1 MKLFLDNHF
10 IAKIKN
16 FLLAIITLTLIY
28 SCATH
33 KAQYGKN
40 VSANETENAAD
51 TIKIAHTF
59 YLVGDAGNAD
69 EEQAQQT
76 LELLHQK
83 LKKAS
88 KKSTLLFLGDN
99 IYPKGFPSNNTED
112 KALAETKLTN
122 QLKLAEGFKGKT
134 IFIPGNHDWYSGIK
148 GLELQADFI
157 TKNLNDK
164 KAFLPRKSCPIED
177 TKIDSNTTLVAI
189 DSEWF
194 LEDWDNHPTINDNCD
209 IKTREDF
216 FKELESILNKN
227 QEKTV
232 LLAIHHP
239 LLSSGSHGGQF
250 SWKKQLFPL
259 ENKIPLPVIGS
270 FINLLRKT
278 SGVSPQDLQNKQYTI
293 YAKRI
298 KTLLQ
303 KQRNVIVVSGH
314 DHNLQYIS
322 KENIQQIISG
332 AGSKSEAA
340 RAINPFDFSYGG
352 NGYAALTLYKSG
364 DAKVSFYGNENNKEK
379 LLFER
384 EIIKAKEIN
393 WASDIKNNFPPRITT
408 SIYSTKMTDKSMFH
422 RFLFGQHYRKYYSM
436 PIDVPVA
443 TLDTLKGG
451 LKPIREGGGH
461 QSVSLRMSDPKER
474 EYVIRGMKKSA
485 SVFLQSVAFKDQYV
499 VNDFEDTYTESFLF
513 DFYTTSHPYAPFV
526 TGSMSDK
533 IGILHTNPVL
543 YYIPKQNGLGEFN
556 AGYGDQ
562 LYMVEER
569 PADNHLDGKNFGNPS
584 DIIGTDDMML
594 NLHKDEKYSVDE
606 KEYIK
611 ARLFD
616 MLIGDWDRHSDQ
628 WRWAEFKKDG
638 KVIYRPIP
646 RDRDQAFAKY
656 DGALLSILMNI
667 PALRHMRTFK
677 DKISNVKWLNR
688 EPYPMDLAFLR
699 TAEEKDW
706 IEQAKFIQD
715 NLSDSDIE
723 NAFKAMPKEVQD
735 ETVDDIIQK
744 LKARKRD
751 LQKYAIKY
759 SDVLSKTVMIAG
771 TDKKD
776 RFVLNHNKKKSIEI
790 QVFRLKK
797 EGDELQY
804 TKTLTDAKTKNLW
817 IYGLDD
823 NDVFEVKGDQKS
835 RIKVRLIGG
844 QNNDTYNI
852 ENGRKVIVYDFKSK
866 QNTYNLS
873 PGLGNKTQTQ
883 LTDDYDVNLY
893 NFQKPK
899 YNVISGLPNIG
910 YNPDDGVKLGVN
922 LNYTVNNF
930 KQNPYTQKHVLNAFY
945 YFATG
950 GLEFNYAAHFPG
962 LLGKWVIDVESLYT
976 TPNFAMN
983 YFGYGNES
991 QYDDNLGMDYNR
1003 VRIRKFNASGAIRHV
1018 GRYGSEFSVQPI
1030 FQRMTVE
1037 ETENRFINIPNIV
1050 NPDVFNSQNY
1060 GSFKVKYL
1068 FKNSDFAAKPTL
1080 GMYFMIAGTWTTN
1093 LDDTKK
1099 NFPTLESIL
1108 GFTHKIDHNGK
1119 LVLATY
1125 LKGKAILNNNYE
1137 FYQGAA
1143 LGGDTDLRGF
1153 RNERFLGNSYF
1164 SQSSDLRLSLGKI
1177 RKTLAPFTYGILG
1190 GFDYGRVWLDGEDS
1204 RKWHQDYGGGLWLNA
1219 INVLTARISYFK
1231 SPDEVGRVIFGAA
1244 YSF

>member
-16 FLLAIITLTLIY
+16 YSLAIMALFIVY
-28 SCATH
+28 SCATR
-33 KAQYGKN
+33 KPQYGKN
-40 VSANETENAAD
+40 VSATETENATD
-51 TIKIAHTF
+51 TIQIAHTF
-59 YLVGDAGNAD
+59 FLVGDAGNAD
-69 EEQAQQT
+69 EEQAQHT

-99 IYPKGFPSNNTED
+99 IYPKGFPGNKHPED

-122 QLKLAEGFKGKT
+122 QLKLTKDFKGKT
-134 IFIPGNHDWYSGIK
+134 IVIPGNHDWYSGIK
-148 GLELQADFI
+148 GLERQADFV
-157 TKNLNDK
+157 TKYLNDK
-164 KAFLPRKSCPIED
+164 KSFLPRKSCPIE
-177 TKIDSNTTLVAI
+177 TVKIDSTTALIVV

-194 LEDWDNHPTINDNCD
+194 LENWNDHPTINDNCE
-209 IKTREDF
+209 IKTREAF
-216 FKELESILNKN
+216 FEELEGQLNKN

-232 LLAIHHP
+232 VLAIHHP
-239 LLSSGSHGGQF
+239 LLSNGTHGGQF
-250 SWKKQLFPL
+250 SLEKQLFPL
-259 ENKIPLPVIGS
+259 EQKIPLPVIGS

-278 SGVSPQDLQNKQYTI
+278 SGVSPQDIQNKQYTI

-303 KQRNVIVVSGH
+303 KQKNVIVVSGH

-340 RAINPFDFSYGG
+340 RAISPYDFSYGG
-352 NGYAALTLYKSG
+352 NGYATLTMYKSG
-364 DAKVSFYGNENNKEK
+364 DAKVSYYGNENNKEK

-393 WASDIKNNFPPRITT
+393 WASDIPNNFPAKVTT
-408 SIYSTKMTDKSMFH
+408 SIYSPKMTQKGAFH
-422 RFLFGQHYRKYYSM
+422 RFLFGQHYRKYYSL
-436 PIDVPVA
+436 PIEA
-443 TLDTLKGG
+443 TTATVDTLKGG

-461 QSVSLRMSDPKER
+461 QSVSLRMADPQGR
-474 EYVIRGMKKSA
+474 EFIMRAMKKSA
-485 SVFLQSVAFKDQYV
+485 TVFLQSVAFKDQYV
-499 VNDFEDTYTESFLF
+499 VNDFEKTYAEDFLF
-513 DFYTTSHPYAPFV
+513 DFYTTSHPYASFV
-526 TGSMSDK
+526 IGEMSDQ
-533 IGILHTNPVL
+533 IGLRHTNPIL

-556 AGYGDQ
+556 ASFGDQ

-569 PADNHLDGKNFGNPS
+569 PADNHLDGKNFGKPS
-584 DIIGTDDMML
+584 NIIGTDDMML
-594 NLHKDEKYSVDE
+594 NLHKDEKYVVDE

-616 MLIGDWDRHSDQ
+616 ILIGDWDRHSDQ
-628 WRWAEFKKDG
+628 WRWAEYKEDG

-646 RDRDQAFAKY
+646 RDRDQAFVKY
-656 DGALLSILMNI
+656 DGALLSLLMNM
-667 PALRHMRTFK
+667 PPLRHMRSFK
-677 DKISNVKWLNR
+677 GDRINVKWLGR

-699 TAEEKDW
+699 TAEEKEW
-706 IEQAKFIQD
+706 VEQAKYIQE
-715 NLSDSDIE
+715 NLTDADIDE
-723 NAFKAMPKEVQD
+723 AFKNMPKEVQD
-735 ETVDDIIQK
+735 GTVDEIKAK
-744 LKARKRD
+744 LKRRKKD
-751 LQKYAIKY
+751 LQKYAREY
-759 SDVLSKTVMIAG
+759 SDVLNRTVMIAG

-776 RFVLNHNKKKSIEI
+776 KFVLNHNVKKGIEI
-790 QVFRLKK
+790 QVFRIKK
-797 EGDELQY
+797 EGDELLY
-804 TKTLTDAKTKNLW
+804 AKNVTEDKTKNLW

-823 NDVFEVKGDQKS
+823 NDVFEVKGNEKS
-835 RIKVRLIGG
+835 NIKIRLLGG

-866 QNTYNLS
+866 ENTYNLDS
-873 PGLGNKTQTQ
+873 KTQTQ

-893 NFQKPK
+893 NYEKPK
-899 YNVISGLPNIG
+899 YNVIAGLPNIG
-910 YNPDDGVKLGVN
+910 YNPDDGVKMGVN
-922 LNYTVNNF
+922 VNYTVNNF
-930 KQNPYTQKHVLNAFY
+930 KQNPYTQKHIFNAFY

-991 QYDDNLGMDYNR
+991 QYNDDLGMDYNR
-1003 VRIRKFNASGAIRHV
+1003 VRIRKFNASGAVRHV

-1037 ETENRFINIPNIV
+1037 DTENRYINIPGIV
-1050 NPDVFNSQNY
+1050 NSDVFDSQNY
-1060 GSFKVKYL
+1060 GSLKVKYQ

-1080 GMYFMIAGTWTTN
+1080 GMAFMIAATWTAN

-1099 NFPTLESIL
+1099 NFPTLESFL

-1119 LVLATY
+1119 LILATY
-1125 LKGKAILNNNYE
+1125 VKGKAIFNNNYE
-1137 FYQGAA
+1137 FYQGAS
-1143 LGGDTDLRGF
+1143 LGGDTDLRGY
-1153 RNERFLGNSYF
+1153 RNERFLGSSYF
-1164 SQSSDLRLSLGKI
+1164 SQSSDLRLSIGKI
-1177 RKTLAPFTYGILG
+1177 RKTIVPFTYGILG
-1190 GFDYGRVWLDGEDS
+1190 GFDYGRVWLDGEES

-1219 INVLTARISYFK
+1219 INVITARISYFK
-1231 SPDEVGRVIFGAA
+1231 SPDEIGRLIFGAA

>member
-10 IAKIKN
+10 ITNIKTN
-16 FLLAIITLTLIY
+16 SLVIPLIFLLTA
-28 SCATH
+28 CATH

-40 VSANETENAAD
+40 VSNNENENATD
-51 TIKIAHTF
+51 TIKIAHTLF
-59 YLVGDAGNAD
+59 LVGDAGNAD
-69 EEQAQQT
+69 EEQSQQT

-83 LKKAS
+83 LKKAN

-99 IYPKGFPSNNTED
+99 IYPKGFPADKNDGD

-122 QLKLAEGFKGKT
+122 QLKLTKGFKGKT
-134 IFIPGNHDWYSGIK
+134 VFIPGNHDWYNGIK
-148 GLELQADFI
+148 GLELQADFV
-157 TKNLNDK
+157 TKYLNDK

-177 TKIDSNTTLVAI
+177 IKIDSTATLVTI

-194 LEDWDNHPTINDNCD
+194 LEDWDNHPTINDNCE
-209 IKTREDF
+209 IKTREAF
-216 FKELESILNKN
+216 FEELENILNKN

-232 LLAIHHP
+232 VLALHHP
-239 LLSSGSHGGQF
+239 LLSNGTHGGQF
-250 SWKKQLFPL
+250 SLEKQLFPL
-259 ENKIPLPVIGS
+259 EKKIPLPIIGS

-278 SGVSPQDLQNKQYTI
+278 TGVSPQDIQNKQYTI
-293 YAKRI
+293 YSKRI

-303 KQRNVIVVSGH
+303 KQKNVIVVSGH

-352 NGYAALTLYKSG
+352 NGYSTLTLYKSG
-364 DAKVSFYGNENNKEK
+364 DAKVSFFGNENNKEK
-379 LLFER
+379 LLFEK

-393 WASDIKNNFPPRITT
+393 WAEDISNKFPSNITT
-408 SIYSTKMTDKSMFH
+408 SIYSKKMTDKSLFH
-422 RFLFGQHYRKYYSM
+422 KFLFGQHYREYYSL
-436 PIDVPVA
+436 PINARTA
-443 TLDTLKGG
+443 TIDTLMGG

-461 QSVSLRMSDPKER
+461 QSVSLRMSDRKGR
-474 EYVIRGMKKSA
+474 EYVMRAMKKSA
-485 SVFLQSVAFKDQYV
+485 TVFLQSVAFKDQYI
-499 VNDFEDTYTESFLF
+499 VNDFEDTYAEDFLF
-513 DFYTTSHPYAPFV
+513 DFYTTSHPYASFAI
-526 TGSMSDK
+526 GSMSDK
-533 IGILHTNPVL
+533 IGLRHTNPVL
-543 YYIPKQNGLGEFN
+543 YYIPRQNGLKEFN
-556 AGYGDQ
+556 ASFGDQ

-569 PADNHLDGKNFGNPS
+569 PADNHLDAKNFGNPTN
-584 DIIGTDDMML
+584 IIGTDDLML

-628 WRWAEFKKDG
+628 WRWAEYKTDG
-638 KVIYRPIP
+638 KIIYKPIP
-646 RDRDQAFAKY
+646 RDRDQAFVKY

-677 DKISNVKWLNR
+677 TKIDNVKWLSR
-688 EPYPMDLAFLR
+688 EPYPMDLAFLK
-699 TAEEKDW
+699 TANEKDW
-706 IEQAKFIQD
+706 VEQAKFIQE
-715 NLSDSDIE
+715 NLSDSDIDS
-723 NAFKAMPKEVQD
+723 AFKNLPKEVQD
-735 ETVDDIIQK
+735 ETIDEIKRK
-744 LKARKRD
+744 LKNRKKE
-751 LQKYAIKY
+751 LQKYAIRY
-759 SDVLSKTVMIAG
+759 SEVLSKTIMIAG

-776 RFVLNHNKKKSIEI
+776 KFVLNHNTKNGIEI
-790 QVFRLKK
+790 QVFRMKK
-797 EGDELQY
+797 EGEELLY
-804 TKTLTDAKTKNLW
+804 TKNVTDAKTRNLW

-823 NDVFEVKGDQKS
+823 NDVFEVKGNEKS
-835 RIKVRLIGG
+835 KIKIRLIGG

-852 ENGRKVIVYDFKSK
+852 ENGKKVIVYDFKSK
-866 QNTYNLS
+866 ENTYNLDS
-873 PGLGNKTQTQ
+873 KTQTQ

-893 NFQKPK
+893 NYEKPK

-910 YNPDDGVKLGVN
+910 FNPDDGVKVGVN

-930 KQNPYTQKHVLNAFY
+930 KQNPYTQRHVLNAFY

-983 YFGYGNES
+983 YFGYGNETV
-991 QYDDNLGMDYNR
+991 YDNDEVGMDYNR

-1018 GRYGSEFSVQPI
+1018 GRYGSEFSIQPI

-1037 ETENRFINIPNIV
+1037 ETDNRFIDIPGIV
-1050 NPDVFNSQNY
+1050 NPDVFDTRNY
-1060 GSFKVKYL
+1060 GSLKVKYL

-1080 GMYFMIAGTWTTN
+1080 GIYFMIAGTWTTDLN
-1093 LDDTKK
+1093 ETKQ
-1099 NFPTLESIL
+1099 NFPTLESVL

-1119 LVLATY
+1119 LVLATF

-1137 FYQGAA
+1137 FYQGAT
-1143 LGGDTDLRGF
+1143 LGGDTDLRGY
-1153 RNERFLGNSYF
+1153 RNERFLGSSYF

-1177 RKTLAPFTYGILG
+1177 RKTIVPFTYGILG
-1190 GFDYGRVWLDGEDS
+1190 GFDYGRIWLDGENS

-1219 INVLTARISYFK
+1219 INVITARISYFK

>member
-16 FLLAIITLTLIY
+16 FSLAIASLFIVY
-28 SCATH
+28 SCSTS
-33 KAQYGKN
+33 KPQYGKN
-40 VSANETENAAD
+40 VSANETENATD
-51 TIKIAHTF
+51 TLKIAHTF
-59 YLVGDAGNAD
+59 FLVGDAGNAD

-99 IYPKGFPSNNTED
+99 IYPKGFPSDNHPED

-122 QLKLAEGFKGKT
+122 QLKLTKGFKGRT
-134 IFIPGNHDWYSGIK
+134 IVIPGNHDWYSGIK
-148 GLELQADFI
+148 GLERQADFV
-157 TKNLNDK
+157 TKYLNDK
-164 KAFLPRKSCPIED
+164 KGFLPRKTCPIED
-177 TKIDSNTTLVAI
+177 VKIDSVTTLIAV

-194 LEDWDNHPTINDNCD
+194 LEDWNNHPTINDNCE

-216 FKELESILNKN
+216 FEELESLLNKN

-232 LLAIHHP
+232 VLAIHHP
-239 LLSSGSHGGQF
+239 LLSNGTHGGQF
-250 SWKKQLFPL
+250 SLEKQLFPL
-259 ENKIPLPVIGS
+259 EQKIPLPVIGS
-270 FINLLRKT
+270 FINLVRKT
-278 SGVSPQDLQNKQYTI
+278 SGVSPQDIQNKQYTI

-303 KQRNVIVVSGH
+303 KQKNVIVVSGH
-314 DHNLQYIS
+314 DHNLQFIS

-340 RAINPFDFSYGG
+340 RAINPYDFSYGK
-352 NGYAALTLYKSG
+352 NGYATLTLFKTG
-364 DAKVSFYGNENNKEK
+364 DAKVTFYGNENNKEK
-379 LLFER
+379 MLFER

-393 WASDIKNNFPPRITT
+393 WAADIPNKFPAKVTT
-408 SIYSTKMTDKSMFH
+408 SIYSTKMTDKSAFH
-422 RFLFGQHYRKYYSM
+422 RFLFGKHYRYYYSL
-436 PIDVPVA
+436 PIEAKTA
-443 TLDTLKGG
+443 TVDTLKGG

-461 QSVSLRMSDPKER
+461 QSVSLRMSDPQGR
-474 EYVIRGMKKSA
+474 EYVMRAMKKSA
-485 SVFLQSVAFKDQYV
+485 TVFLQSVAFKDQYI
-499 VNDFEDTYTESFLF
+499 VNDFDKTYVEDFLF
-513 DFYTTSHPYAPFV
+513 DFYTTSYPYSSFV
-526 TGSMSDK
+526 IGDMSDK
-533 IGILHTNPVL
+533 IRLRHTNPIL
-543 YYIPKQNGLGEFN
+543 YYVPKQNGLGEFN
-556 AGYGDQ
+556 ASFGDQ

-569 PADNHLDGKNFGNPS
+569 PADNHLDGKDFGKPS
-584 DIIGTDDMML
+584 NIIGTDDMML
-594 NLHKDEKYSVDE
+594 NLHKDEKYTVDE

-616 MLIGDWDRHSDQ
+616 MLLGDWDRHSDQ
-628 WRWAEFKKDG
+628 WRWAEYKEDG
-638 KVIYRPIP
+638 KVIYKPIP
-646 RDRDQAFAKY
+646 RDRDQAFVKY
-656 DGALLSILMNI
+656 DGALLSLLMNI

-677 DKISNVKWLNR
+677 NKIDNVKWLSR

-699 TAEEKDW
+699 TSQEKEW
-706 IEQAKFIQD
+706 VEQAKYIQE
-715 NLSDSDIE
+715 NLTDADIDQ
-723 NAFKAMPKEVQD
+723 AFKNLPKEVQD
-735 ETVDDIIQK
+735 GTIDEIKTK
-744 LKARKRD
+744 LKNRKKD
-751 LQKYAIKY
+751 LQKYAREY
-759 SDVLSKTVMIAG
+759 SDVLSKTVMMAG

-776 RFVLNHNKKKSIEI
+776 KFVLNHKTKKEIEV
-790 QVFRLKK
+790 QVFRVKK
-797 EGDELQY
+797 EGDELLY
-804 TKTLTDAKTKNLW
+804 TKTVTDNKTRNLW

-823 NDVFEVKGDQKS
+823 NDTFEVKGDQKS
-835 RIKVRLIGG
+835 SIKIRLIGG
-844 QNNDTYNI
+844 QNNDIYNI

-866 QNTYNLS
+866 ENTYNLDS
-873 PGLGNKTQTQ
+873 KTQTQ

-893 NFQKPK
+893 NYEKPK

-910 YNPDDGVKLGVN
+910 FNPDDGVKVGINV
-922 LNYTVNNF
+922 NYTVNNF
-930 KQNPYTQKHVLNAFY
+930 KQNPYTQRHIFNAFY

-983 YFGYGNES
+983 YFGYGNEA
-991 QYDDNLGMDYNR
+991 QYDDEVSMDYNR

-1018 GRYGSEFSVQPI
+1018 GRYGSEFSIQPI

-1037 ETENRFINIPNIV
+1037 ETENRYIDIPGIV
-1050 NPDVFNSQNY
+1050 NPDVFNSQNF
-1060 GSFKVKYL
+1060 GSLKVKYV

-1080 GMYFMIAGTWTTN
+1080 GMHFMIAGTWTTN
-1093 LDDTKK
+1093 LDETKK

-1119 LVLATY
+1119 LILATY

-1137 FYQGAA
+1137 FYQGAS

-1153 RNERFLGNSYF
+1153 RNERFLGSSYF
-1164 SQSSDLRLSLGKI
+1164 SQSSDLRLSIGKI
-1177 RKTLAPFTYGILG
+1177 QRTIVPMTYGILG
-1190 GFDYGRVWLDGEDS
+1190 GFDYGRVWLDGENS
-1204 RKWHQDYGGGLWLNA
+1204 KKWHQDYGGGLWLNA
-1219 INVLTARISYFK
+1219 INVITARISYFK
-1231 SPDEVGRVIFGAA
+1231 SPDEIGRVIFGAA

>member
-16 FLLAIITLTLIY
+16 FSLAIITLIFVF
-28 SCATH
+28 SCATN
-33 KAQYGKN
+33 KPQYGKN
-40 VSANETENAAD
+40 VSANETENATD

-69 EEQAQQT
+69 EVQAQQT

-99 IYPKGFPSNNTED
+99 IYPKGFPGDKNSED

-122 QLKLAEGFKGKT
+122 QLKIAEGFKGKT
-134 IFIPGNHDWYSGIK
+134 VFIPGNHDWYNGIK
-148 GLELQADFI
+148 GLERQSDFI
-157 TKNLNDK
+157 TKYLNDK
-164 KAFLPRKSCPIED
+164 KAFLPRKTCPIED
-177 TKIDSNTTLVAI
+177 VKIDSITTLIAI

-194 LEDWDNHPTINDNCD
+194 LEDWDDHPTINDNCD

-216 FKELESILNKN
+216 FDELENILNKN

-232 LLAIHHP
+232 VLAIHHP
-239 LLSSGSHGGQF
+239 LLSNGTHGGQF
-250 SWKKQLFPL
+250 SLEKQLFPL
-259 ENKIPLPVIGS
+259 EKKIPLPVIGS

-303 KQRNVIVVSGH
+303 KQQNVIVVSGH

-352 NGYAALTLYKSG
+352 NGYATLTLYKSG

-393 WASDIKNNFPPRITT
+393 WAADIPNNFPPKITT
-408 SIYSTKMTDKSMFH
+408 SIYSTKMTDKSLFH
-422 RFLFGQHYRKYYSM
+422 KFLFGQHYRKYYSM
-436 PIDVPVA
+436 PIEAKIA
-443 TLDTLKGG
+443 TVDTLKGG

-461 QSVSLRMSDPKER
+461 QSVSLRMSDPQGR
-474 EYVIRGMKKSA
+474 EYVMRGMKKSA
-485 SVFLQSVAFKDQYV
+485 SVFLQSVAFKDQYI

-533 IGILHTNPVL
+533 IGVFHTNPVL

-556 AGYGDQ
+556 AGFGDQ

-569 PADNHLDGKNFGNPS
+569 PADNHLDGKNFGNPTN
-584 DIIGTDDMML
+584 IIGTDDMMA

-616 MLIGDWDRHSDQ
+616 ILIGDWDRHSDQ

-638 KVIYRPIP
+638 KVIYKPIP
-646 RDRDQAFAKY
+646 RDRDQAFVKY

-667 PALRHMRTFK
+667 PALRHMRNFK
-677 DKISNVKWLNR
+677 DEIRNVKWLSR

-706 IEQAKFIQD
+706 VEQAKFIQD
-715 NLSDSDIE
+715 NLTDSDIE

-735 ETVDDIIQK
+735 GTVDEIIRK
-744 LKARKRD
+744 LKNRKKE
-751 LQKYAIKY
+751 LQKYATIY

-776 RFVLNHNKKKSIEI
+776 KFILDHKNKKSIEI
-790 QVFRLKK
+790 QVLRVKK
-797 EGDELQY
+797 EGDELVY
-804 TKTLTDAKTKNLW
+804 SKTVNDAKTKNLW

-823 NDVFEVKGDQKS
+823 DDIFEVKGNQKS
-835 RIKVRLIGG
+835 SIKIRLIGG

-866 QNTYNLS
+866 ENTYNLDS
-873 PGLGNKTQTQ
+873 KTKTQ

-893 NFQKPK
+893 NYEKPK
-899 YNVISGLPNIG
+899 YNVVSGLPNIG
-910 YNPDDGVKLGVN
+910 YNPDDGVKVGVN
-922 LNYTVNNF
+922 VNYTVNNF
-930 KQNPYTQKHVLNAFY
+930 KQNPYTQRHVLNAFY

-991 QYDDNLGMDYNR
+991 QYNDDLGMDYNR
-1003 VRIRKFNASGAIRHV
+1003 VRIRKFNVSGAIRHV
-1018 GRYGSEFSVQPI
+1018 GRYGSEFSIQPI
-1030 FQRMTVE
+1030 FQRMAVE
-1037 ETENRFINIPNIV
+1037 ETENRFIDTPNIV

-1060 GSFKVKYL
+1060 GSLKVKYL

-1093 LDDTKK
+1093 LDDTNK

-1108 GFTHKIDHNGK
+1108 GFTHRLDHNGK

-1137 FYQGAA
+1137 FYQGAS

-1190 GFDYGRVWLDGEDS
+1190 GFDYGRVWLDGENS

>member
-16 FLLAIITLTLIY
+16 YSLAIIALFIVY
-28 SCATH
+28 ACATR
-33 KAQYGKN
+33 KPQYGKN
-40 VSANETENAAD
+40 VSANETENATD

-59 YLVGDAGNAD
+59 FLVGDAGNAD

-76 LELLHQK
+76 LELLHKK

-99 IYPKGFPSNNTED
+99 IYPKGFPGDKHPED

-122 QLKLAEGFKGKT
+122 QLKLTEGFKGKT
-134 IFIPGNHDWYSGIK
+134 IVIPGNHDWYSGIK
-148 GLELQADFI
+148 GLEHQADFV
-157 TKNLNDK
+157 TKYLNDK
-164 KAFLPRKSCPIED
+164 KGFLPRKSCPIENV
-177 TKIDSNTTLVAI
+177 KIDSTTTLIAV

-194 LEDWDNHPTINDNCD
+194 LEDWNDHPTINDNCE
-209 IKTREDF
+209 IKTREAF
-216 FKELESILNKN
+216 FEELEGLLNKN

-232 LLAIHHP
+232 VLAIHHP
-239 LLSSGSHGGQF
+239 LLSNGTHGGQF
-250 SWKKQLFPL
+250 SLEKQLFPL
-259 ENKIPLPVIGS
+259 EQKIPLPIIGS

-278 SGVSPQDLQNKQYTI
+278 SGVNPQDIQNKQYTI
-293 YAKRI
+293 YTKRI

-303 KQRNVIVVSGH
+303 KQKNVIVVSGH

-340 RAINPFDFSYGG
+340 RAINPYDFSYGG
-352 NGYAALTLYKSG
+352 NGYATLTMFKSG
-364 DAKVSFYGNENNKEK
+364 DAKVSFYGNENGKEK

-393 WASDIKNNFPPRITT
+393 WASDIPNKFPETVTT
-408 SIYSTKMTDKSMFH
+408 SIYSPKMTQKSAFH
-422 RFLFGQHYRKYYSM
+422 RFLFGQHYRKYYSL
-436 PIDVPVA
+436 PIEARTA
-443 TLDTLKGG
+443 TIDTLKGG

-461 QSVSLRMSDPKER
+461 QSVSLRMSDPQGR
-474 EYVIRGMKKSA
+474 EYIMRAMKKSA
-485 SVFLQSVAFKDQYV
+485 TVFLQSVAFKDQYV
-499 VNDFEDTYTESFLF
+499 VNEFEKTYAEDFLF
-513 DFYTTSHPYAPFV
+513 DFYTTSHPYSSFAI
-526 TGSMSDK
+526 GSMSDQ
-533 IGILHTNPVL
+533 IGLRHTNPIL

-556 AGYGDQ
+556 ASFGDQ

-569 PADNHLDGKNFGNPS
+569 PADNHLDGKNFGKPS
-584 DIIGTDDMML
+584 NIIGTDDMML
-594 NLHKDEKYSVDE
+594 NLHKDEKYTVDQ

-616 MLIGDWDRHSDQ
+616 ILLGDWDRHSDQ
-628 WRWAEFKKDG
+628 WRWAEYKEDG

-646 RDRDQAFAKY
+646 RDRDQAFVKY
-656 DGALLSILMNI
+656 DGALLSLIMNM
-667 PALRHMRTFK
+667 PPLRHMRTFK
-677 DKISNVKWLNR
+677 GDRINVKWLGR
-688 EPYPMDLAFLR
+688 EPYPMDLAFLK
-699 TAEEKDW
+699 TAGEKEW
-706 IEQAKFIQD
+706 VEQAKYIQE
-715 NLSDSDIE
+715 NLTDEDIDL
-723 NAFKAMPKEVQD
+723 AFKNMPKEVQD
-735 ETVDDIIQK
+735 ETVDEIKAK
-744 LKARKRD
+744 LKSRKKD
-751 LQKYAIKY
+751 LQKYAREY
-759 SDVLSKTVMIAG
+759 SDVLDKTVMIAG

-776 RFVLNHNKKKSIEI
+776 KFVLNHNVKKGIEI
-790 QVFRLKK
+790 QVFRIKK
-797 EGDELQY
+797 EGDELLY
-804 TKTLTDAKTKNLW
+804 TKNITDAKTKNLW

-823 NDVFEVKGDQKS
+823 NDVFEVKGTEKS
-835 RIKVRLIGG
+835 SIKIRLIGG

-866 QNTYNLS
+866 ENTYNLDS
-873 PGLGNKTQTQ
+873 KTQTQ
-883 LTDDYDVNLY
+883 LTDDYEVNAY
-893 NFQKPK
+893 NYERPK

-910 YNPDDGVKLGVN
+910 YNPDDGVKVGVN
-922 LNYTVNNF
+922 VNYTVNNF
-930 KQNPYTQKHVLNAFY
+930 KQNPYTQRHIFNAFY

-991 QYDDNLGMDYNR
+991 QYDDDLGMDYNR

-1018 GRYGSEFSVQPI
+1018 GRYGSEFSIQPI

-1037 ETENRFINIPNIV
+1037 DTENRYINIPGIV
-1050 NPDVFNSQNY
+1050 NPNVFDSQNY
-1060 GSFKVKYL
+1060 GSLKVKYL

-1099 NFPTLESIL
+1099 NFPTLESVL

-1119 LVLATY
+1119 LILATY
-1125 LKGKAILNNNYE
+1125 LKGKAIFNNNYE
-1137 FYQGAA
+1137 FYQGAS

-1164 SQSSDLRLSLGKI
+1164 SQSSDLRLSIGKI
-1177 RKTLAPFTYGILG
+1177 RKTIVPFTYGILG
-1190 GFDYGRVWLDGEDS
+1190 GFDYGRVWLDGENS
-1204 RKWHQDYGGGLWLNA
+1204 KKWHQDYGGGLWLNA
-1219 INVLTARISYFK
+1219 INVITARISYFK
-1231 SPDEVGRVIFGAA
+1231 SPDEIGRLIFGAA

>member
-16 FLLAIITLTLIY
+16 YSLAIIALFIVY
-28 SCATH
+28 ACATR
-33 KAQYGKN
+33 KPQYGKN
-40 VSANETENAAD
+40 VSANETENATD

-59 YLVGDAGNAD
+59 FLVGDAGNAD

-76 LELLHQK
+76 LELLHKK

-99 IYPKGFPSNNTED
+99 IYPKGFPGDKHPED

-122 QLKLAEGFKGKT
+122 QLKLTEGFKGKT
-134 IFIPGNHDWYSGIK
+134 IVIPGNHDWYSGIK
-148 GLELQADFI
+148 GLERQADFV
-157 TKNLNDK
+157 TKYLNDK
-164 KAFLPRKSCPIED
+164 KGFLPRKSCPIENV
-177 TKIDSNTTLVAI
+177 KIDSTTTLIAV

-194 LEDWDNHPTINDNCD
+194 LEDWNDHPTINDNCE
-209 IKTREDF
+209 IKTREAF
-216 FKELESILNKN
+216 FEELEGLLNKN

-232 LLAIHHP
+232 VLAIHHP
-239 LLSSGSHGGQF
+239 LLSNGTHGGQF
-250 SWKKQLFPL
+250 SLEKQLFPL
-259 ENKIPLPVIGS
+259 EQKIPLPIIGS

-278 SGVSPQDLQNKQYTI
+278 SGVNPQDIQNKQYTI
-293 YAKRI
+293 YTKRI

-303 KQRNVIVVSGH
+303 KQKNVIVVSGH

-340 RAINPFDFSYGG
+340 RAINPYDFSYGG
-352 NGYAALTLYKSG
+352 NGYATLTMFKSG
-364 DAKVSFYGNENNKEK
+364 DAKVSFYGNENGKEK

-393 WASDIKNNFPPRITT
+393 WASDIPNKFPETVTT
-408 SIYSTKMTDKSMFH
+408 SIYSPKMTQKSAFH
-422 RFLFGQHYRKYYSM
+422 RFLFGQHYRKYYSL
-436 PIDVPVA
+436 PIEARTA
-443 TLDTLKGG
+443 TIDTLKGG

-461 QSVSLRMSDPKER
+461 QSVSLRMSDPKGR
-474 EYVIRGMKKSA
+474 EYIMRAMKKSA
-485 SVFLQSVAFKDQYV
+485 TVFLQSVAFKDQYV
-499 VNDFEDTYTESFLF
+499 VNEFEKTYAEDFLF
-513 DFYTTSHPYAPFV
+513 DFYTTSHPYSSFAI
-526 TGSMSDK
+526 GGMSDQ
-533 IGILHTNPVL
+533 IGLRHTNPIL

-556 AGYGDQ
+556 ASFGDQ

-569 PADNHLDGKNFGNPS
+569 PADNHLDGKNFGKPS
-584 DIIGTDDMML
+584 NIIGTDDMML
-594 NLHKDEKYSVDE
+594 NLHKDEKYTVDE

-616 MLIGDWDRHSDQ
+616 ILLGDWDRHSDQ
-628 WRWAEFKKDG
+628 WRWAEYKEDG

-646 RDRDQAFAKY
+646 RDRDQAFVKY
-656 DGALLSILMNI
+656 DGALLSLIMNM
-667 PALRHMRTFK
+667 PPLRHMRTFK
-677 DKISNVKWLNR
+677 GDRINVKWLGR
-688 EPYPMDLAFLR
+688 EPYPMDLAFLK
-699 TAEEKDW
+699 TAGEKEW
-706 IEQAKFIQD
+706 VEQAKYIQE
-715 NLSDSDIE
+715 NLTDADIDV
-723 NAFKAMPKEVQD
+723 AFKNMPKEVQD
-735 ETVDDIIQK
+735 ETVDEIKAK
-744 LKARKRD
+744 LKSRKKD
-751 LQKYAIKY
+751 LQKYAREY
-759 SDVLSKTVMIAG
+759 SDVLDKTVMIAG

-776 RFVLNHNKKKSIEI
+776 KFILNHNVKKGIEI
-790 QVFRLKK
+790 QVFRIKK
-797 EGDELQY
+797 EGDELLY
-804 TKTLTDAKTKNLW
+804 TKNVTDAKTKNLW

-823 NDVFEVKGDQKS
+823 NDVFEVKGTEKS
-835 RIKVRLIGG
+835 SIKIRLIGG

-866 QNTYNLS
+866 ENTYNLDS
-873 PGLGNKTQTQ
+873 KTQTQ
-883 LTDDYDVNLY
+883 LTDDYEVNAY
-893 NFQKPK
+893 NYERPK
-899 YNVISGLPNIG
+899 YNVVSGLPNIG
-910 YNPDDGVKLGVN
+910 YNPDDGVKVGVN
-922 LNYTVNNF
+922 VNYTVNNF
-930 KQNPYTQKHVLNAFY
+930 KQNPYTQRHIFNAFY

-991 QYDDNLGMDYNR
+991 QYDDDLGMDYNR

-1018 GRYGSEFSVQPI
+1018 GRYGSEFSIQPI

-1037 ETENRFINIPNIV
+1037 DTENRYINIPGIV
-1050 NPDVFNSQNY
+1050 NPNVFDSQNY
-1060 GSFKVKYL
+1060 GSLKVKYL

-1099 NFPTLESIL
+1099 NFPTLESVL

-1119 LVLATY
+1119 LILATY
-1125 LKGKAILNNNYE
+1125 LKGKAIFNNNYE
-1137 FYQGAA
+1137 FYQGAS

-1164 SQSSDLRLSLGKI
+1164 SQSSDLRLSIGKI
-1177 RKTLAPFTYGILG
+1177 RKTIVPFTYGILG
-1190 GFDYGRVWLDGEDS
+1190 GFDYGRVWLDGENS
-1204 RKWHQDYGGGLWLNA
+1204 KKWHQDYGGGLWLNA
-1219 INVLTARISYFK
+1219 INVITARISYFK
-1231 SPDEVGRVIFGAA
+1231 SPDEIGRLIFGAA

>member
-10 IAKIKN
+10 IAKIKTG
-16 FLLAIITLTLIY
+16 FAAAAILLLVF
-28 SCATH
+28 SCAT
-33 KAQYGKN
+33 KQAQYGKN
-40 VSANETENAAD
+40 VSVNLDENATD
-51 TIKIAHTF
+51 SIKIAHTY

-76 LELLHQK
+76 LELLHQR

-99 IYPKGFPSNNTED
+99 IYPKGFPADKNSSE

-122 QLKLAEGFKGKT
+122 QLKLTEGFKGKT
-134 IFIPGNHDWYSGIK
+134 IVIPGNHDWYNGIK
-148 GLELQADFI
+148 GLENQADFV
-157 TKNLNDK
+157 TKYLNDK

-177 TKIDSNTTLVAI
+177 VKIDSSSTLIAV

-194 LEDWDNHPTINDNCD
+194 LEEWDNHPTINDNCD
-209 IKTREDF
+209 IKTREQF
-216 FKELESILNKN
+216 FEELENILNKN

-232 LLAIHHP
+232 VLAIHHP
-239 LLSSGSHGGQF
+239 LLSNGTHGGQF
-250 SWKKQLFPL
+250 SLEKQLFPL
-259 ENKIPLPVIGS
+259 EKKIPLPVIGS

-278 SGVSPQDLQNKQYTI
+278 SGVSPQDIQNKQYTI

-303 KQRNVIVVSGH
+303 KQKNVIVVSGH

-340 RAINPFDFSYGG
+340 RAINPNDFSYGG
-352 NGYAALTLYKSG
+352 NGYATLTMFKSG
-364 DAKVSFYGNENNKEK
+364 DAKVTFYANENNKEK
-379 LLFER
+379 KLFER

-393 WASDIKNNFPPRITT
+393 WASNISDKFPKTITT
-408 SIYSTKMTDKSMFH
+408 SIYSTKMTDKSLFH
-422 RFLFGQHYRKYYSM
+422 KFLFGQHYRKYYSM
-436 PIDVPVA
+436 PIEAKIA
-443 TLDTLKGG
+443 TVDTLMGG

-461 QSVSLRMSDPKER
+461 QSVSLRMSDPKGR
-474 EYVIRGMKKSA
+474 EYVMRGMKKSA
-485 SVFLQSVAFKDQYV
+485 TVFLQSVAFKDQYV
-499 VNDFEDTYTESFLF
+499 VNDFQNTYAEDFLF
-513 DFYTTSHPYAPFV
+513 DFYTTSHPYASFV

-533 IGILHTNPVL
+533 IGLAHTNPVL
-543 YYIPKQNGLGEFN
+543 YYVPKQNGLGEFN
-556 AGYGDQ
+556 AGFGDQ

-569 PADNHLDGKNFGNPS
+569 PADNHLDAKNFGNPS
-584 DIIGTDDMML
+584 NIISTDDMMA

-616 MLIGDWDRHSDQ
+616 ILIGDWDRHSDQ

-638 KVIYRPIP
+638 KVIYKPIP
-646 RDRDQAFAKY
+646 RDRDQAFVKY

-677 DKISNVKWLNR
+677 DKIGNVKWLSR

-699 TAEEKDW
+699 TAGEKEW
-706 IEQAKFIQD
+706 IEQAKYIQE
-715 NLSDSDIE
+715 NLSDEAIDE
-723 NAFKAMPKEVQD
+723 AFKNMPKEVQD
-735 ETVDDIIQK
+735 ETVKEIQRK
-744 LKARKRD
+744 LKNRKKD
-751 LQKYAIKY
+751 LQKYAAEY
-759 SDVLSKTVMIAG
+759 SDILSKTVMIAG

-776 RFVLNHNKKKSIEI
+776 KFVVNHNARKSVEI
-790 QVFRLKK
+790 QVFRVKK
-797 EGDELQY
+797 EGDELVY
-804 TKTLTDAKTKNLW
+804 AKTVNDAKTKNLW

-823 NDVFEVKGDQKS
+823 NDVFEVKGNEKS
-835 RIKVRLIGG
+835 KIKIRLIGG

-852 ENGRKVIVYDFKSK
+852 ENGKKVIVYDFKSK
-866 QNTYNLS
+866 ENTYNLDS
-873 PGLGNKTQTQ
+873 KTQTQ

-893 NFQKPK
+893 NYEKPK

-910 YNPDDGVKLGVN
+910 FNPDDGVKVGIN

-930 KQNPYTQKHVLNAFY
+930 KQNPYTQRHILNAFY

-983 YFGYGNES
+983 YFGYGNEA
-991 QYDDNLGMDYNR
+991 QYDDEVSMDYNR
-1003 VRIRKFNASGAIRHV
+1003 VRIRKFNASVATRHV
-1018 GRYGSEFSVQPI
+1018 GRYGSEFSISPI

-1037 ETENRFINIPNIV
+1037 ETENRFIDTPNIV
-1050 NPDVFNSQNY
+1050 NPNVFDSQNF
-1060 GSFKVKYL
+1060 GSLKVKYL

-1080 GMYFMIAGTWTTN
+1080 GIYFMMAGTWTTN
-1093 LDDTKK
+1093 LNETKQ

-1108 GFTHKIDHNGK
+1108 GFTHKLDKNGK
-1119 LVLATY
+1119 LIFATY
-1125 LKGKAILNNNYE
+1125 FKGKAVLNNNFE
-1137 FYQGAA
+1137 FYQGAS

-1153 RNERFLGNSYF
+1153 RNERFLGNSYY
-1164 SQSSDLRLSLGKI
+1164 SQSSDLRLSIGKI
-1177 RKTLAPFTYGILG
+1177 RKTIAPFTYGILG

-1204 RKWHQDYGGGLWLNA
+1204 KKWHHDYGGGLWLNA
-1219 INVLTARISYFK
+1219 INILTARISYFK
-1231 SPDEVGRVIFGAA
+1231 SPDEIGRVIFGAA

>member
-10 IAKIKN
+10 IAKIKKYA
-16 FLLAIITLTLIY
+16 LAIMALFIVY
-28 SCATH
+28 SCATR
-33 KAQYGKN
+33 KPQYGKN
-40 VSANETENAAD
+40 VSANETENATD

-59 YLVGDAGNAD
+59 FLVGDAGNAD

-99 IYPKGFPSNNTED
+99 IYPKGFPNDKHPED

-122 QLKLAEGFKGKT
+122 QLKLTKGFKGKT
-134 IFIPGNHDWYSGIK
+134 IVIPGNHDWYSGIK
-148 GLELQADFI
+148 GLERQADFV
-157 TKNLNDK
+157 TKYLNDK
-164 KAFLPRKSCPIED
+164 KAFLPRKSCPIENV
-177 TKIDSNTTLVAI
+177 KIDSTTTLIAI

-194 LEDWDNHPTINDNCD
+194 LEDWNDHPTINDNCE
-209 IKTREDF
+209 IKTREAF
-216 FKELESILNKN
+216 FEELEGLLNKN

-232 LLAIHHP
+232 VLAIHHP
-239 LLSSGSHGGQF
+239 LLSNGTHGGQF
-250 SWKKQLFPL
+250 SLEKQLFPL
-259 ENKIPLPVIGS
+259 EQKIPLPIIGS

-278 SGVSPQDLQNKQYTI
+278 SGVSPQDIQNKQYTI

-303 KQRNVIVVSGH
+303 KQKNVIVVSGH

-340 RAINPFDFSYGG
+340 RAISPYDFSYGG
-352 NGYAALTLYKSG
+352 NGYATLTMFNSG
-364 DAKVSFYGNENNKEK
+364 DAKVCFYGNENGKEK

-393 WASDIKNNFPPRITT
+393 WAADIPNTFPAKVTT
-408 SIYSTKMTDKSMFH
+408 SIYSPKMTQKSAFH

-436 PIDVPVA
+436 PIEA
-443 TLDTLKGG
+443 TTATVDTLKGG

-461 QSVSLRMSDPKER
+461 QSVSLRMSDPQGR
-474 EYVIRGMKKSA
+474 EYVMRAMKKSA
-485 SVFLQSVAFKDQYV
+485 TVFLQSVAFKDQYV
-499 VNDFEDTYTESFLF
+499 VNEFEKTYAEDFLF
-513 DFYTTSHPYAPFV
+513 DFYTTSHPYSSFAI
-526 TGSMSDK
+526 GSMSDQ
-533 IGILHTNPVL
+533 IGLRHTNPIL

-556 AGYGDQ
+556 ASFGDQ

-569 PADNHLDGKNFGNPS
+569 PADNHLDGKNFGKPNN
-584 DIIGTDDMML
+584 IIGTDDMML
-594 NLHKDEKYSVDE
+594 NLHKDEKYVVDE

-616 MLIGDWDRHSDQ
+616 ILLGDWDRHSDQ
-628 WRWAEFKKDG
+628 WRWAEYKEDG
-638 KVIYRPIP
+638 KVIYKPIP
-646 RDRDQAFAKY
+646 RDRDQAFVKY
-656 DGALLSILMNI
+656 DGALLSLLMNM
-667 PALRHMRTFK
+667 PPLRHMRSFK
-677 DKISNVKWLNR
+677 GDRINVKWLGR
-688 EPYPMDLAFLR
+688 EPYPMDLAFLK
-699 TAEEKDW
+699 TAQEKDW
-706 IEQAKFIQD
+706 VEQAKYIQE
-715 NLSDSDIE
+715 NLTDADIDE
-723 NAFKAMPKEVQD
+723 AFKNLPKEVQD
-735 ETVDDIIQK
+735 ETIDEIKAK
-744 LKARKRD
+744 LKSRKKD
-751 LQKYAIKY
+751 LQKYAREY
-759 SDVLSKTVMIAG
+759 SDVLSRTIMIAG

-776 RFVLNHNKKKSIEI
+776 KFVLNHNVKKGIEI
-790 QVFRLKK
+790 QVFRIKK
-797 EGDELQY
+797 EGDELLY
-804 TKTLTDAKTKNLW
+804 TKNVTDDKTKNLW

-823 NDVFEVKGDQKS
+823 NDVFEVKGNEKS
-835 RIKVRLIGG
+835 SIKIRLIGG

-866 QNTYNLS
+866 ENTYNLDS
-873 PGLGNKTQTQ
+873 KTQTQ
-883 LTDDYDVNLY
+883 LTDDYDVNAY
-893 NFQKPK
+893 NYEKPK
-899 YNVISGLPNIG
+899 YNVVSGLPNIG
-910 YNPDDGVKLGVN
+910 YNPDDGVKMGVN
-922 LNYTVNNF
+922 VNYTVNNF
-930 KQNPYTQKHVLNAFY
+930 KQNPYTQRHIFNAFY

-991 QYDDNLGMDYNR
+991 KYDDDLGMDYNR

-1018 GRYGSEFSVQPI
+1018 GRYGSEFSIQPI

-1037 ETENRFINIPNIV
+1037 DTENRYINIPGIV
-1050 NPDVFNSQNY
+1050 NPEVFDSQNF
-1060 GSFKVKYL
+1060 GSLKVKYV

-1080 GMYFMIAGTWTTN
+1080 GMAFMLAATWTTN
-1093 LDDTKK
+1093 LDNTKK
-1099 NFPTLESIL
+1099 NFPTLESFL

-1119 LVLATY
+1119 LILATY
-1125 LKGKAILNNNYE
+1125 VKGKAIFNNNYE
-1137 FYQGAA
+1137 FYQGAS

-1153 RNERFLGNSYF
+1153 RNERFLGSSYF
-1164 SQSSDLRLSLGKI
+1164 SQSSDLRLSIGKI
-1177 RKTLAPFTYGILG
+1177 RKTIVPFTYGILG
-1190 GFDYGRVWLDGEDS
+1190 GFDYGRVWLDGENS
-1204 RKWHQDYGGGLWLNA
+1204 KKWHQDYGGGLWLNA
-1219 INVLTARISYFK
+1219 INVITARISYFK
-1231 SPDEVGRVIFGAA
+1231 SPDEVGRLIFGAA

>member
-16 FLLAIITLTLIY
+16 CLLAIATLFIVY
-28 SCATH
+28 SCATR
-33 KAQYGKN
+33 KPQYGKS
-40 VSANETENAAD
+40 VSANETENATD

-59 YLVGDAGNAD
+59 FLVGDAGNAD

-99 IYPKGFPSNNTED
+99 IYPKGFPSDKHPED

-122 QLKLAEGFKGKT
+122 QLNLAKGFKGKT
-134 IFIPGNHDWYSGIK
+134 IVIPGNHDWYSGIK
-148 GLELQADFI
+148 GLERQADFVA
-157 TKNLNDK
+157 KYLDDK
-164 KAFLPRKSCPIED
+164 KGFLPRKSCPIEN
-177 TKIDSNTTLVAI
+177 TKIDSTTTLIAV

-194 LEDWDNHPTINDNCD
+194 LEDWNDHPTINDNCE
-209 IKTREDF
+209 IKTREAF
-216 FKELESILNKN
+216 FEELEGLLNKN

-232 LLAIHHP
+232 VLAIHHP
-239 LLSSGSHGGQF
+239 LLSNGTHGGQF
-250 SWKKQLFPL
+250 SLEKQLFPL
-259 ENKIPLPVIGS
+259 EQKIPLPVIGS

-278 SGVSPQDLQNKQYTI
+278 SGVNPQDIQNKQYTI
-293 YAKRI
+293 YTKRI

-303 KQRNVIVVSGH
+303 KQKNVIVVSGH

-340 RAINPFDFSYGG
+340 RAISPYDFSYGG
-352 NGYAALTLYKSG
+352 NGYATLTMFKSG
-364 DAKVSFYGNENNKEK
+364 DAKVSFYGNENGKEK

-393 WASDIKNNFPPRITT
+393 WASDIPNKFPAKVTT
-408 SIYSTKMTDKSMFH
+408 SIYSPEMTRKGAFH

-436 PIDVPVA
+436 PVEA
-443 TLDTLKGG
+443 TTATVDTLKGG

-461 QSVSLRMSDPKER
+461 QSVSLRMSDPQGR
-474 EYVIRGMKKSA
+474 EYIMRAMKKSA
-485 SVFLQSVAFKDQYV
+485 TVFLQSVAFKDQYV
-499 VNDFEDTYTESFLF
+499 VNEFEKTYAEDFLF
-513 DFYTTSHPYAPFV
+513 DFYTTSHPYSSFAI
-526 TGSMSDK
+526 GSMSDQ
-533 IGILHTNPVL
+533 IGLRHTNPVL

-556 AGYGDQ
+556 ASFGDQ

-569 PADNHLDGKNFGNPS
+569 PADNHLDGKNFGKPS
-584 DIIGTDDMML
+584 NIIGTDDMML
-594 NLHKDEKYSVDE
+594 NLHKDEKYTVDE

-616 MLIGDWDRHSDQ
+616 ILLGDWDRHSDQ
-628 WRWAEFKKDG
+628 WRWAEYKEDG

-646 RDRDQAFAKY
+646 RDRDQAFVKY
-656 DGALLSILMNI
+656 DGALLSLIMNM
-667 PALRHMRTFK
+667 PPLRHMRTFK
-677 DKISNVKWLNR
+677 GDRINVKWLGR
-688 EPYPMDLAFLR
+688 EPYPMDLAFLK
-699 TAEEKDW
+699 TAGEKEW
-706 IEQAKFIQD
+706 VEQAKYIQE
-715 NLSDSDIE
+715 NLTDADIDL
-723 NAFKAMPKEVQD
+723 AFKNMPKEVQD
-735 ETVDDIIQK
+735 ETVDEIKAK
-744 LKARKRD
+744 LKSRKKD
-751 LQKYAIKY
+751 LQKYAREY
-759 SDVLSKTVMIAG
+759 SDVLDKTVMIAG

-776 RFVLNHNKKKSIEI
+776 KFVLNHNVKKGIEI
-790 QVFRLKK
+790 QVFRIKK
-797 EGDELQY
+797 EGDELLY
-804 TKTLTDAKTKNLW
+804 IKNVTDDKTKNLW

-823 NDVFEVKGDQKS
+823 NDVFEVKGNEKS
-835 RIKVRLIGG
+835 SIKIRLIGG

-866 QNTYNLS
+866 ENTYNLDS
-873 PGLGNKTQTQ
+873 KTQTQ
-883 LTDDYDVNLY
+883 LTDDYDVNAY
-893 NFQKPK
+893 NYEKPK
-899 YNVISGLPNIG
+899 YNVVSGLPNIG
-910 YNPDDGVKLGVN
+910 YNPDDGVKVGVN
-922 LNYTVNNF
+922 VNYTVNNF
-930 KQNPYTQKHVLNAFY
+930 KQNPYTQRHIFNAFY

-991 QYDDNLGMDYNR
+991 QYDDDLGMDYNR

-1037 ETENRFINIPNIV
+1037 DTENRYINIPGIV
-1050 NPDVFNSQNY
+1050 NPEVFDSQNY
-1060 GSFKVKYL
+1060 GSLKVKYQ

-1080 GMYFMIAGTWTTN
+1080 GMAFMIAATWTTN

-1099 NFPTLESIL
+1099 NFPTLESFL

-1119 LVLATY
+1119 LILATY
-1125 LKGKAILNNNYE
+1125 FKGKAIFNNNYE
-1137 FYQGAA
+1137 FYQGAS
-1143 LGGDTDLRGF
+1143 LGGDTDLRGY
-1153 RNERFLGNSYF
+1153 RNERFLGSSYF
-1164 SQSSDLRLSLGKI
+1164 SQSSDLRLSIGKI
-1177 RKTLAPFTYGILG
+1177 RKTIVPFTYGILG
-1190 GFDYGRVWLDGEDS
+1190 GFDYGRVWLDGENS
-1204 RKWHQDYGGGLWLNA
+1204 KKWHQDYGGGLWLNA
-1219 INVLTARISYFK
+1219 INVITARISYFK
-1231 SPDEVGRVIFGAA
+1231 SPDEIGRLIFGAA